1 MPHGYVYLHDTRH
14 ASYSNGQV
22 RGTSGQEVPASDGE
36 DSSPSFGPSLGGH
49 PHDKW
54 VLKKEKTEE
63 RKPYLEIR
71 HCLNGIR
78 KTKKQ
83 TQQIQENS
91 RHDKNM
97 FSETCPF
104 THLLSTCYTSIPFLP
119 ETQRGLYLIAER
131 LAGQAELPTAHFN
144 RHVANLLPAAGFGLA
159 HDPESQTT
167 LAG

>member
-1 MPHGYVYLHDTRH
+1 MPHGYAYLHNTRH

-36 DSSPSFGPSLGGH
+36 DSSPGFGPSLGGH

-63 RKPYLEIR
+63 RKRYLEFR

-97 FSETCPF
+97 FSETC
-104 THLLSTCYTSIPFLP
+104 TYTRYTSIHPYIHPFLIP
-119 ETQRGLYLIAER
+119 I
-131 LAGQAELPTAHFN
+131 
-144 RHVANLLPAAGFGLA
+144 
-159 HDPESQTT
+159 SS
-167 LAG
+167 